1 MIQEL
6 REYSKTIFFKILLG
20 VIAITFVLS
29 FGVGGFFGDRKE
41 VIANINSNEIL
52 LKEYREA
59 YQNRLRALQQQFGEN
74 VDQIAEQI
82 NLRKQVFDQL
92 VDRYLL
98 LNDTENLNLIVTD
111 LELQEFIKK
120 QPFFQ
125 NNGQFDYRTYEA
137 VLNQN
142 RIVRHEYE
150 NSLRKDIL
158 LKKKREFLISG
169 IIVNDEEVEQAFRR
183 NFEKIELDYVFFDPQ
198 AFMEETETNKN
209 EAIDYYQKNKNKF
222 KSLNKFKIEYFTI
235 SSEYFKERIKI
246 KEREVRR
253 YYKKNI
259 ENYVT
264 PPQVKAR
271 HILLKVVPNA
281 TEKLVKEK
289 QEKLQRLLSKIN
301 SGESFE
307 ELAKSHSEDGS
318 SSDGGDLG
326 WFKPGEMVPAF
337 EEAAFSLDIGQVS
350 QIVRS
355 PFGLHLIKVDDL
367 KEKITKSLE
376 DVRNEILVI
385 LTNKKTQKRLKEETE
400 RLISIPGDSFFNE
413 AKKLNKDL
421 VETEWFDSL
430 SVIPKLGSVSSL
442 VSELMRS
449 KLGEIGVWKRNPV
462 MGYVFYKLNDTKG
475 PEIKL
480 FEDSKDDVYSALQLE
495 KAQSIAI
502 ETAKKYFTKLEEGA
516 LLEELSNKHGL
527 TVETIELTPNSKF
540 IPKIGNNRE
549 FLKVGLK
556 LNNSEKF
563 GLSISGDDSHLIQFK
578 KRKIQDKNVVQLKEK
593 IRSELL
599 QILQQ
604 AVFSKELKRL
614 RDSAE
619 IEIKNT
625 MFLNQESS

>member
-41 VIANINSNEIL
+41 VIAMINNNEIL

-82 NLRKQVFDQL
+82 NLRQQVFDQL

-98 LNDTENLNLIVTD
+98 LNDSEELNVIVTD
-111 LELQEFIKK
+111 LELQDYIRK

-125 NNGQFDYRTYEA
+125 SNGQFDYNTYEA
-137 VLNQN
+137 ILNQN
-142 RIVRHEYE
+142 RIIRHEYE

-158 LKKKREFLISG
+158 LTKKREYLVSG
-169 IIVNDEEVEQAFRR
+169 IIINDEEVEQAFIR

-198 AFMEETETNKN
+198 SFL
-209 EAIDYYQKNKNKF
+209 EAIDANEDQARDFYQKNKNKF
-222 KSLNKFKIEYFTI
+222 QSLNKFRIEYFTI
-235 SSEYFKERIKI
+235 SSEYFKERLKI
-246 KEREVRR
+246 KEREIRR

-259 ENYVT
+259 GNYVT

-281 TEKLVKEK
+281 PEKLVTEKKEA
-289 QEKLQRLLSKIN
+289 LQRLLEKIN

-307 ELAKSHSEDGS
+307 ELAKSFSEDGS

-337 EEAAFSLDIGQVS
+337 EDAAFSMGIGQVS
-350 QIVRS
+350 EIVRS
-355 PFGLHLIKVDDL
+355 PFGLHLIKVDDI

-376 DVRNEILVI
+376 DVRDEILVI
-385 LTNKKTQKRLKEETE
+385 LTNKKAQKRLKEETD
-400 RLISIPGDSFFNE
+400 RLIAIPGNSFLDE

-430 SVIPKLGSVSSL
+430 SVIPKLGSVTSL

-449 KLGEIGVWKRNPV
+449 KTGEIGVWKRNPM
-462 MGYVFYKLNDTKG
+462 MGYVYYKLIDRKE
-475 PEIKL
+475 PEIKT
-480 FEDSKDDVYSALQLE
+480 FEDAKDDVYVDLKRE
-495 KAQSIAI
+495 KAELIAI
-502 ETAKKYFTKLEEGA
+502 ETAKKYLSKLKEGFS
-516 LLEELSNKHGL
+516 LEELAKKYGL
-527 TVETIELTPNSKF
+527 TLETIELTANSQF

-549 FLKVGLK
+549 FLKVGLN
-556 LNNSEKF
+556 LNDSEKF
-563 GLSISGDDSHLIQFK
+563 GLSTSGNASHLIRFK
-578 KRKIQDKNVVQLKEK
+578 KRVLNIENAINQKKK

-599 QILQQ
+599 QIMQQ
-604 AVFSKELKRL
+604 AVFNKELKRL
-614 RDSAE
+614 RDSAN
-619 IEIKNT
+619 IEIKNP
-625 MFLNQESS
+625 MFLNQGSS